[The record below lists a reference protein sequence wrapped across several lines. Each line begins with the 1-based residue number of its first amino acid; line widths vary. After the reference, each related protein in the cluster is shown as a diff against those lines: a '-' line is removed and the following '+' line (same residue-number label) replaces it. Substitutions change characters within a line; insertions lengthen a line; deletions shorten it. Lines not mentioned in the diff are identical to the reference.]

1 MGSGQQGRREGR
13 EGALA
18 GPFNLHAGIQPI
30 SDSNS
35 GLGPFEAALR
45 SMACPHGRR
54 NRGTEGRRD
63 SYNCVCR
70 VWSNP
75 SRNRHSQP
83 LLSLSAMD
91 CGPVNLARSLVIRFA
106 FLPECD
112 DEKGRGGV
120 VWVGTQHETG
130 A

>member
-45 SMACPHGRR
+45 SMACPHGRM
-54 NRGTEGRRD
+54 EEQRD

-91 CGPVNLARSLVIRFA
+91 CGPVYLARSLVIRFA

-112 DEKGRGGV
+112 DEKGRGGA
-120 VWVGTQHETG
+120 WCG
-130 A
+130 